1 MCRTTNCFY
10 NHNVSFPTSIV
21 ALWPCSVARHP
32 DLIDPVLQAELEQSG
47 EQRVLLLFLPLYHAY
62 GMIGVLCL
70 GSAAGAKLV
79 TLPRFEPNTFLSAIE
94 KYKVL
99 EGSLGFHNRTCMS

>member
-1 MCRTTNCFY
+1 M
-10 NHNVSFPTSIV
+10 
-21 ALWPCSVARHP
+21 
-32 DLIDPVLQAELEQSG
+32 LQAELEQSG